1 MQATQWMNR
10 TAQGPKWKPE
20 SAALRSRLLH
30 AFVYRSFVYY
40 RRAQGCHRGVK
51 NGCQSVR
58 QKAKSCGRG
67 RKRCQFLLYRL
78 LLLSCRKNCACRDRH
93 MDTNAKSKRKEKSM
107 QEQQKSVVETDS
119 NPLKLSIQ
127 GHPGEMRQAVL
138 RDGRQ
143 PRCPGPSLGNRP
155 RSLPKEKSRSSRRRI
170 LCSYLHA
177 SSPTISEHN
186 PKFSARKKLP
196 DCLLS
201 DLFSSTTMTGTDGS
215 RP

>member
-1 MQATQWMNR
+1 M
-10 TAQGPKWKPE
+10 
-20 SAALRSRLLH
+20 
-30 AFVYRSFVYY
+30 
-40 RRAQGCHRGVK
+40 
-51 NGCQSVR
+51 SVPLVQTVPVNL
-58 QKAKSCGRG
+58 QKH
-67 RKRCQFLLYRL
+67 
-78 LLLSCRKNCACRDRH
+78 CACRDRH
-93 MDTNAKSKRKEKSM
+93 MDTKAKANETNNPCRSSKKVLSKRIP
-107 QEQQKSVVETDS
+107 

-127 GHPGEMRQAVL
+127 GHPGEMRQAGL

-143 PRCPGPSLGNRP
+143 PRCPGPSLGNPGP

-177 SSPTISEHN
+177 STPTISEHN
-186 PKFSARKKLP
+186 PTFPARKKLP

>member
-1 MQATQWMNR
+1 M
-10 TAQGPKWKPE
+10 
-20 SAALRSRLLH
+20 
-30 AFVYRSFVYY
+30 
-40 RRAQGCHRGVK
+40 
-51 NGCQSVR
+51 R

-78 LLLSCRKNCACRDRH
+78 FLLDFFPNLLVDWYSSCWTDVSSWSCCVHVHTCAVEKKPAEKTVLVEIDTWTPKQKANEKNNPCRSS
-93 MDTNAKSKRKEKSM
+93 KKVLSKR
-107 QEQQKSVVETDS
+107 TP
-119 NPLKLSIQ
+119 NLLKLSTQ
-127 GHPGEMRQAVL
+127 GHPGEMRQTGL
-138 RDGRQ
+138 RDRRQ
-143 PRCPGPSLGNRP
+143 PGCPPSLGNGP

-177 SSPTISEHN
+177 STPTISEHN
-186 PKFSARKKLP
+186 PKFPARKKLP